1 MNINKLSVQI
11 LMGNICKVKNLF
23 VQSMLLIYR
32 IMRQMLVIGYLES
45 ILNPFILVVFLRAAL
60 KNFMISFD

>member
-45 ILNPFILVVFLRAAL
+45 ILNPFILVVSLRAAL

>member
-32 IMRQMLVIGYLES
+32 IMRQTLVIGYPES
-45 ILNPFILVVFLRAAL
+45 ILNPFILVVSLRAAL